1 MLQSR
6 LMNDGSTFQL
16 RRNVRAIRQASNR
29 RLHQGSRRLNL
40 MHHRPGQWPELCRA
54 VISGFISCGCGA
66 RQVFRREGERIIDP
80 DLRLDAEETEIAEID
95 AKGRGFGDGDFGWV
109 WGGSDHG
116 YIPW

>member
-54 VISGFISCGCGA
+54 VISGFISRGRRAG
-66 RQVFRREGERIIDP
+66 QVIGSERESIIDP
-80 DLRLDAEETEIAEID
+80 DFRLYTE
-95 AKGRGFGDGDFGWV
+95 
-109 WGGSDHG
+109 
-116 YIPW
+116 